1 MIKCKTILA
10 VIVPVFVLV
19 FLHMLT
25 SVNQTCLTDSISSSH
40 AQLAFRRLNS
50 LRRAGRFV
58 SAYVHHVYGSSAT
71 VTNAAVQCE
80 PEGWPDSW
88 VGDRPLE
95 GQHML
100 ASYAAQQI
108 IWRNQHP
115 KDCAASSFLLYAS
128 DGAGEHG
135 IGSTLHVATWAL
147 AKAIEL
153 DRVLIFVPTPKGPWT
168 QGKFCEKYTSLHDCY
183 FKPTSSCSYADI
195 MGELDLS
202 AVPQLDSSADQ
213 QKLKMIQ
220 TDIGFSMSDSSL
232 VPSTL
237 LALLDNSLVPQ
248 DRMYFWYR
256 AQAVAFIV
264 RPNDR
269 TLKQIQGRK
278 QQQSW
283 VRVPD
288 GAISVHIRHG
298 DKGTEMQLVP
308 DHDYVQKAEELVAH
322 YSHLQRVIFLSTE
335 DPKSVAYFKALQNWT
350 IFSLEVPRP
359 MDRVYSPL
367 EFARTIGPDEEMLNS
382 LTNLDLA
389 LDCSAWVGTIKSNWN
404 RLIEELRSTV
414 RCKAHLPYIDASSGW
429 DVSAYLW

>member
-1 MIKCKTILA
+1 MIKCKVISA
-10 VIVPVFVLV
+10 VIALVVTLVFV
-19 FLHMLT
+19 HILT
-25 SVNQTCLTDSISSSH
+25 GISQTCQIDSISGS
-40 AQLAFRRLNS
+40 Q
-50 LRRAGRFV
+50 
-58 SAYVHHVYGSSAT
+58 AYMHHVYGSS
-71 VTNAAVQCE
+71 VSIPNAAVQCK
-80 PEGWPDSW
+80 PKSWFDAW
-88 VGDRPLE
+88 VGDRPSE
-95 GQHML
+95 GQHMH
-100 ASYAAQQI
+100 ASYAAQQL

-115 KDCAASSFLLYAS
+115 TDCASSSFLLYAS

-135 IGSTLHVATWAL
+135 IGSTLHVATWFL

-168 QGKFCEKYTSLHDCY
+168 QGKFCEGYTTLHDCY
-183 FKPTSSCSYADI
+183 FKSTSSCSYADVV
-195 MGELDLS
+195 GDLDLS
-202 AVPQLDSSADQ
+202 SVPQLNLSADQ
-213 QKLKMIQ
+213 QHFHMIQ
-220 TDIGFSMSDSSL
+220 SDIGLPIMDTSL
-232 VPSTL
+232 VPPKL
-237 LALLDNSLVPQ
+237 LALLDSSSVPQ
-248 DRMYFWYR
+248 DRMYFWFR

-269 TLKQIQGRK
+269 TMKQIQDRK

-308 DHDYVQKAEELVAH
+308 DLDYVQKAEELVAH

-350 IFSLEVPRP
+350 TLSLEVPRP
-359 MDRVYSPL
+359 MDGVYSPL
-367 EFARTIGPDEEMLNS
+367 EFARKIGPDEEMLNS

-414 RCKAHLPYIDASSGW
+414 RCKAHLPYIDAFSGW
-429 DVSAYLW
+429 DVSAYQW